1 MTSITTSLDTPR
13 QNPHRR
19 VRTTGDLLL
28 VMTAVLVTL
37 GVALLVA
44 PRWVNH
50 LLTGAPRTW
59 PELAAIMRVAGGGV
73 LTIGAWC
80 AVGRLSESGLPRSRP
95 LDLVPGLVVYNGC
108 AVAILAD
115 ALVRGVHGPLLWPA
129 LALHFALLVWCV
141 ACLALERSI
150 RRQQ

>member
-1 MTSITTSLDTPR
+1 MTSITSPLDTPR
-13 QNPHRR
+13 QDPQRR

-37 GVALLVA
+37 GVSLLVA
-44 PRWVNH
+44 PAWVNR
-50 LLTGAPRTW
+50 LLSGAPHTA

-73 LTIGAWC
+73 LTIASWC
-80 AVGRLSESGLPRSRP
+80 ALGRLSESGLPRSRP

-115 ALVRGVHGPLLWPA
+115 ALVRGVHAPLLWPA

-141 ACLALERSI
+141 ACLALEWSI
-150 RRQQ
+150 RRRG